1 MGEFTIGMPLKLGGW
16 IATAVVAASV
26 GAMGVAAGLEFSP
39 GGAHAMI
46 AADVGRYLQTLD

>member
-26 GAMGVAAGLEFSP
+26 GAMGVAAGLEF
-39 GGAHAMI
+39 
-46 AADVGRYLQTLD
+46 GR

>member
-26 GAMGVAAGLEFSP
+26 GTMGAAAGLEL
-39 GGAHAMI
+39 A
-46 AADVGRYLQTLD
+46 R